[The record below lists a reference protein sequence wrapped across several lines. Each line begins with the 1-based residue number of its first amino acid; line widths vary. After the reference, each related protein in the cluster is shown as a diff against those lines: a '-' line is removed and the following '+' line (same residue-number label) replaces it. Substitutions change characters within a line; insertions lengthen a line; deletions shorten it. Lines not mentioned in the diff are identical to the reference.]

1 MIGGKMAEI
10 TNPIK
15 AIREYCLYCVCDQ
28 ANEIKLCPSTGCPLY
43 PFRMGKNP
51 YLKRQHT
58 EEQKA
63 QMRERMMKAREKLK
77 NASN

>member
-1 MIGGKMAEI
+1 MAEI

-15 AIREYCLYCVCDQ
+15 AIRAKCIDCMCGQ
-28 ANEIKLCPSTGCPLY
+28 INEIPLCPGTDCPLW

-63 QMRERMMKAREKLK
+63 QMRERIMKAREKLK
-77 NASN
+77 NASG